1 MLTFVSVPTDLVAN
15 IATNSGAIFSD
26 LMPVAVVAIGVSLGL
41 TLLTW
46 AIARF
51 RRGRDRGRV

>member
-1 MLTFVSVPTDLVAN
+1 MLTFITVPTDLVAS
-15 IATNSGAIFSD
+15 IATGAGGIFSD
-26 LMPVAVVAIGVSLGL
+26 LMPVAVVVIGVSLGL

-51 RRGRDRGRV
+51 KRRGER